1 MPQRTKLASPTIL
14 LYSSVLKRV
23 GEVLSWAAA
32 IDKQPGQLAS
42 CAVH

>member
-14 LYSSVLKRV
+14 LYSCVLERV

-32 IDKQPGQLAS
+32 VGKQPGQLVS
-42 CAVH
+42 RAVH